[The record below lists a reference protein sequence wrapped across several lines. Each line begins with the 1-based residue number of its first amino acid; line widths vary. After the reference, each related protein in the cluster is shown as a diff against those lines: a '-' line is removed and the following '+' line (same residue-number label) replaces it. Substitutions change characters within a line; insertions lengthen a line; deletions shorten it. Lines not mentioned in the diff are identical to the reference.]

1 VTRSALLASLAFAG
15 LVAVASAQSPQTA
28 TVSTPAA
35 SAVLFEDRFASPD
48 ANTPGPRWREY
59 TLRRNTVRAEESPW
73 RINNNSL
80 SFEALGTGEYIED
93 LVETVDTFPM
103 DNVRVEFEFR
113 GEAGTGRGYVGPTV
127 WWSADARNLSG
138 AGNVSTG
145 PPLIGV
151 QATYRWE
158 NRGTRGVTINVGGVM
173 KDHPDAIFAG
183 LNEPRFARHVLTI
196 ANGRVTYESA
206 GFPAVTYPLASPPR
220 PGERRHLAFGARVYD
235 AGDVQVLQFRNLKI
249 TAPGNG
255 VLTTG
260 GTQGGTVPPSPGAG
274 GVRTGPAVQVL
285 SANVP
290 PAGGT
295 LSVQRPGDP
304 LDRFTIEVPLNSY
317 PAARRF
323 AVSYEPIV
331 SHTLGRSVTPISPL
345 ITVDNGGALADA
357 MMRVTIPVKVP
368 EGYFAMGFFVD
379 PRSGKLEGM
388 PLLAISREAITVATR
403 HFSSF
408 LVSMIP
414 LAELDQSILSGMIDT
429 GFRPGLDDW
438 EFPNLGSYIEPDGH
452 CAGQSLTALWYFVNR
467 PDGPGV
473 HLWNRYDRNG
483 ARPATPDLW
492 YDDSRAY
499 RLASTVHNDINWGT
513 WENKLMFQLAG
524 ASDHLTLRAFAYAM
538 IATGEPQE
546 VGIFSSTGG
555 GHDMVAY
562 LIKDSTL
569 YIADPNYPGDN
580 NRRIVFD
587 HATGKFKPYN
597 SGLNAAAIAAGHGQA
612 FETIQY
618 AAKSATVDWGVIGRR
633 WGEMQAGSIGTSLFP
648 GYQLYWVNEQGQ
660 PTPLTEGA
668 VIEQTYVK
676 FAFKVTGAAESAA
689 LIYLNGAPAEK
700 SVNGMYEL
708 RPGRNEVGVALVGK
722 RTAAQSDYAYIDFK
736 YVNVNSAA
744 TPVDDPKP
752 DNDDNLCASVLESA
766 SAAGMS
772 PTAYYRAEAAKNP
785 PDPSGQPSAAPM
797 EVVVCG
803 CPVNVSDSVLLACL
817 EGRDPKQ
824 Q

>member
-1 VTRSALLASLAFAG
+1 MARSALLASLALAG
-15 LVAVASAQSPQTA
+15 LTAIASAQSPQTA

-80 SFEALGTGEYIED
+80 SFEALGTGEYLED
-93 LVETVDTFPM
+93 LVETVETFPI

-113 GEAGTGRGYVGPTV
+113 GEAGTAKGYVGPTV
-127 WWSADARNLSG
+127 WWIADARNLSG

-158 NRGTRGVTINVGGVM
+158 NRGTRGVTINAGGVM
-173 KDHPDAIFAG
+173 KDHSEAIFAG
-183 LNEPRFARHVLTI
+183 LNEPRFAKHVLTI
-196 ANGRVTYESA
+196 ENGRVTYESA

-249 TAPGNG
+249 TALGNG
-255 VLTTG
+255 VLTTA
-260 GTQGGTVPPSPGAG
+260 GTQGGTAPSSPAAG
-274 GVRTGPAVQVL
+274 RMRTGPAIQVL

-290 PAGGT
+290 PAGGA
-295 LSVQRPGDP
+295 LVVQKPGEP
-304 LDRFTIEVPLNSY
+304 LDRLAIDIPSASYSGATRFT
-317 PAARRF
+317 
-323 AVSYEPIV
+323 VSYEPII
-331 SHTLGRSVTPISPL
+331 SHPFGARVTPISPL
-345 ITVDNGGALADA
+345 ITVDNGGGYADQL
-357 MMRVTIPVKVP
+357 MKVTIPAQVP
-368 EGYFAMGFFVD
+368 DGYFAMGFFVD
-379 PRSGKLEGM
+379 RQSGKLEGM
-388 PLLAISREAITVATR
+388 PLLAVTRDAITVATR

-408 LVSMIP
+408 VVSMIP
-414 LAELDQSILSGMIDT
+414 LTELDQAIVSGMIDT

-438 EFPNLGSYIEPDGH
+438 EFPNLGSYIHPNGH

-492 YDDSRAY
+492 YDDSQAY
-499 RLASTVHNDINWGT
+499 RLASIVHHDINWQT
-513 WENKLMFQLAG
+513 WENKLMYQLAG
-524 ASDHLTLRAFAYAM
+524 ASDRLTLRAFAYAM

-546 VGIFSSTGG
+546 VGIFSAAGG

-597 SGLNAAAIAAGHGQA
+597 SGLNAAAIAAGYGQA

-618 AAKSATVDWGVIGRR
+618 AAKSATVDWGVISRR
-633 WGEMQAGSIGTSLFP
+633 WAEMQAGSIGTSLFP
-648 GYQLYWVNEQGQ
+648 GYQLFWVNEQGQ
-660 PTPLTEGA
+660 QIPLTDGA

-676 FAFKVTGAAESAA
+676 IAFRVTGAAKSAV

-708 RPGRNEVGVALVGK
+708 RPGRNEVGVGVFGM
-722 RTAAQSDYAYIDFK
+722 RTGAERDFDYIDFK

-744 TPVDDPKP
+744 TPAEDPKP
-752 DNDDNLCASVLESA
+752 DHDDNFCAGILESA

-772 PTAYYRAEAAKNP
+772 PTAYFRAEVAKYGRNP
-785 PDPSGQPSAAPM
+785 PM
-797 EVVVCG
+797 ELVICS

-817 EGRDPKQ
+817 EGRDPRQ